1 MLPAGTREIL
11 VRTLTEIQSRLEY
24 LACSVIENDDPE
36 STADLRASARNI
48 ERVID
53 RLKSKIDA
61 G

>member
-36 STADLRASARNI
+36 SSADLRASARNI

>member
-11 VRTLTEIQSRLEY
+11 IRTLTEIQSRLEY
-24 LACSVIENDDPE
+24 LACSVIEEDDPE
-36 STADLRASARNI
+36 STAELRASAKNI

-53 RLKSKIDA
+53 RLRSKIDA